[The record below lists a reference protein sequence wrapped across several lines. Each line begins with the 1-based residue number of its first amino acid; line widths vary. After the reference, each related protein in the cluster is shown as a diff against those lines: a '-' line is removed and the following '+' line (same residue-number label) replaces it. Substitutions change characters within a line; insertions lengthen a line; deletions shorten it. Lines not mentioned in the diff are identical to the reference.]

1 VSKHIFRFLVHNVL
15 RCVQYIFN
23 KIIVHNR
30 FNLFMTFALNLL
42 HIGEDSCLYKYLVK
56 SGVYEKF
63 KINSTSEKIEP
74 YCVVKSHSLKQIGT

>member
-1 VSKHIFRFLVHNVL
+1 
-15 RCVQYIFN
+15 
-23 KIIVHNR
+23 
-30 FNLFMTFALNLL
+30 MTFALNLL